1 MTKLVPRK
9 VKALPDAVMTYR
21 AERDKRTINGLLVPR
36 WVAKD
41 PELYMLVQSQH
52 FPNQRAL
59 DRFIAREALAR
70 HRTPTRFV
78 ERNKPEKGYD
88 TLTASYTRLH
98 ARVLDREL
106 KRLMSM
112 WLS

>member
-1 MTKLVPRK
+1 MIRRATRK
-9 VKALPDAVMTYR
+9 VRALPEAVVTYR
-21 AERDKRTINGLLVPR
+21 VERDKRTINGLLVPR

-41 PELYMLVQSQH
+41 PELHMLVQGRQFSSQ
-52 FPNQRAL
+52 QAL
-59 DRFIAREALAR
+59 DRFLAREALAR

-78 ERNKPEKGYD
+78 ERDKPEKGYD
-88 TLTASYTRLH
+88 TWTASDTRLD